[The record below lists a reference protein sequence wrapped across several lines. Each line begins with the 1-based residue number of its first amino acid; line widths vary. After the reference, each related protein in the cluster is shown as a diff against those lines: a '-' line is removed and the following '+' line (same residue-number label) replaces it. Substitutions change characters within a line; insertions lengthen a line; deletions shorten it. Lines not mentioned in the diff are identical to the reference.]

1 LSSSQKSTSPR
12 KNAMRDALN
21 HGLATQWV
29 LDQLRRAGI
38 GVIPY
43 FLFREGLRPQA
54 GWPEL
59 AREFPSSVL
68 EAGNSTDV
76 AAVGG
81 FDSWRT
87 VERVRALLEKGD
99 LCVLLKNQGR
109 IAGFTWADFD
119 EVNDSACDYE
129 LGSGE
134 AYLYDAFI
142 APEYRGH
149 SLAAYMRVESY
160 RHLRRMGRYTF
171 YSLSDCF
178 NTPAIKFKKKINAE
192 ITRLYL
198 QIKLGR
204 RVVGQWQ
211 LRNYDRRPM
220 KVAVPDGRS

>member
-1 LSSSQKSTSPR
+1 
-12 KNAMRDALN
+12 MRDALK

-43 FLFREGLRPQA
+43 FLFREGVRFEA
-54 GWPEL
+54 DWPEL
-59 AREFPSSVL
+59 AGQFPSSVL

-87 VERVRALLEKGD
+87 VERIRARLEKGD
-99 LCVLLKNQGR
+99 LCVMLKNQGR

-119 EVNDSACDYE
+119 EINDSACDYE

-142 APEYRGH
+142 APEYRGRG
-149 SLAAYMRVESY
+149 LAAYMRVESY
-160 RHLRRMGRYTF
+160 KHLRGRGRHTF

-178 NTPAIKFKKKINAE
+178 NTPAIKFKKKLNAE

-198 QIKLGR
+198 QIKLR
-204 RVVGQWQ
+204 KRVLGQWQ
-211 LRNYDRRPM
+211 LRDFDQRHM
-220 KVAVPDGRS
+220 KAAVPGGRS